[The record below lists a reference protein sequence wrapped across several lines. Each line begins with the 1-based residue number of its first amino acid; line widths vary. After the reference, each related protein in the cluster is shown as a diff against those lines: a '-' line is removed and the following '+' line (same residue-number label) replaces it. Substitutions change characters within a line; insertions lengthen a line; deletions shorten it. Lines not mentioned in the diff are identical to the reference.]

1 MNVFNTSR
9 KICCIAIV
17 FMVVLMGCD
26 SFNSFENTTAFPQ
39 HSWPST
45 EKINVHFTVTDTAA
59 FYNIFVVIRHTGAF
73 HFNNLWVNL
82 TTKAPLDSLTAQQLN
97 LHLADN
103 TQGWLG
109 TYFDDIIE
117 HRIQIN
123 PFPVKLKA
131 GEYTFT
137 LQQIMREDPLQEM
150 MNAGIRI
157 EKNIQ

>member
-1 MNVFNTSR
+1 M
-9 KICCIAIV
+9 KIFCLSAFFIFI
-17 FMVVLMGCD
+17 FTGCH

-45 EKINVHFTVTDTAA
+45 EKINARFTITDTAA

-73 HFNNLWVNL
+73 HFNNCWVNL
-82 TTKAPLDSLTAQQLN
+82 STKAPGDTLTSQQLN

-103 TQGWLG
+103 SQGWLG

-123 PFPVKLKA
+123 PYPVKLKA
-131 GEYTFT
+131 GEYTFI

>member
-1 MNVFNTSR
+1 MNVFQSAR
-9 KICCIAIV
+9 KTCCIPAFI
-17 FMVVLMGCD
+17 MVVLMGCN
-26 SFNSFENTTAFPQ
+26 SFNSFENTRAFPQ
-39 HSWPST
+39 HNWPSA
-45 EKINVHFTVTDTAA
+45 EKINTRFTVTDTSA

-82 TTKAPLDSLTAQQLN
+82 STKAPGDSLVSQQLN

-103 TQGWLG
+103 SQGWLG

-123 PFPVKLKA
+123 PYPEKLKA
-131 GEYTFT
+131 GDYIFT

>member
-1 MNVFNTSR
+1 MRLLYSSL
-9 KICCIAIV
+9 KICVIYFSLIV
-17 FMVVLMGCD
+17 FTGCH
-26 SFNSFENTTAFPQ
+26 SFNAYEYTTPFPK
-39 HSWPST
+39 HNWPTS
-45 EKINVHFTVTDTAA
+45 EKVTAHFINTDTAA
-59 FYNIFVVIRHTGAF
+59 FYNIFAVIRHTGAY
-73 HFNNLWVNL
+73 HFNNIWVNIS
-82 TTKAPLDSLTAQQLN
+82 TKAPADTTTSQQLN
-97 LHLADN
+97 LKLAN
-103 TQGWLG
+103 NSQGWLG

-123 PFPVKLKA
+123 PFPVKLKE